1 MLLSSFW
8 CQDLP
13 FSFFAVIG
21 TIINILF
28 WSYSEITLVTYLNQ
42 CCYIISSQG
51 IVLANIATGPLS
63 ELSQIQLETNLAGKW
78 YVNAKISSM
87 KIQNKGVSSNLHVLM
102 QKVKRLHYQ
111 KKTATKYSSERPTK
125 MHLRSKI
132 GFNTSKT

>member
-1 MLLSSFW
+1 MF
-8 CQDLP
+8 
-13 FSFFAVIG
+13 
-21 TIINILF
+21 LF
-28 WSYSEITLVTYLNQ
+28 WSYSEITSVTYLNQ

-111 KKTATKYSSERPTK
+111 KKTATKYSSECPRLASIPAK
-125 MHLRSKI
+125 LSI
-132 GFNTSKT
+132 WNF

>member
-1 MLLSSFW
+1 MSGSTVLFFRCYWNYHKCFYFDHIRKLRRYLLKSVLLHNQIARN
-8 CQDLP
+8 C
-13 FSFFAVIG
+13 IG
-21 TIINILF
+21 KYSY
-28 WSYSEITLVTYLNQ
+28 WS
-42 CCYIISSQG
+42 
-51 IVLANIATGPLS
+51 LS
-63 ELSQIQLETNLAGKW
+63 ELSQIQLEMNLAGKW

-111 KKTATKYSSERPTK
+111 KKTATKYSSECPRK